1 MGDRLRSLQSELVN
15 AETRWRARGDGMR
28 QKPQDEAAAK
38 ASSIEGIGGLVSRLK
53 VCALFA
59 QYHELAVLDV
69 DPASRRHWWSCLLSP
84 VGACVRAM
92 LKGNINTVLLG
103 NCP

>member
-1 MGDRLRSLQSELVN
+1 VGDRLRSLQSELVN

-59 QYHELAVLDV
+59 QYHQIAILDV
-69 DPASRRHWWSCLLSP
+69 DLPLAVIGGLAFSRPLVR
-84 VGACVRAM
+84 ACV
-92 LKGNINTVLLG
+92 
-103 NCP
+103 P